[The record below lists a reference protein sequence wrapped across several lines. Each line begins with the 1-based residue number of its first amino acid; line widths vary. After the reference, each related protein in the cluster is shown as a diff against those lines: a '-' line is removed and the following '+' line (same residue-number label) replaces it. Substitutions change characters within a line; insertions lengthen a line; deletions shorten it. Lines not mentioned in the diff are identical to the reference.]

1 LTGLLYNFSIEVRAK
16 ETGVLLALG
25 FTEKKVKTFFLTEGA
40 IIASAGSFC
49 GIFLGL
55 FYNQFI
61 IWALG
66 TIWQDIVGTSALQS
80 HFKSGSLLIGLFA
93 GLAMAFLSIWFTIRK
108 QMLHPITELQQADL
122 ISTLPPPEK
131 KLSFTYWLL
140 FLTLTGA
147 LVMTIFGMSGK
158 VSAATGAFFGA
169 GALLLAG
176 LLAFLY
182 ILLIRQARRSAFL
195 KTTLPMLSFRNLIR
209 RYRRSLATISIL
221 ACGIFS
227 LIAVSANQQGL
238 IQNPRN
244 RQAGTGGFSLFA
256 ETAIPVLY
264 DLNSPEGRQ
273 YFGLSDSAYDAV
285 RFVQMHVREG
295 DDASCLNLNRVHQP
309 RILGIRPEELD
320 SRGAFSFAQLSSE
333 VDAEHP
339 WLMLNTRLDQYVIP
353 AIADQTVIIW
363 GFGKSIGD
371 TLHFIDENGQKIR
384 LWLIGGLANS
394 IFQGNVLIADK
405 FFLEHFPSISG
416 SKLFLAD
423 VPENKEKIL
432 FEQINRNFHNYGI
445 DPNTTANQLAR
456 FNVVQNTYLSIFL
469 ALGGLGLILG
479 TVGLGIVVLRN
490 VLERRGEL
498 AVLRAVGFSRP
509 MLRQLIFTEHS
520 LLLAGGFLVG
530 TVAAF
535 FAILPMWL
543 TAQNEIPFFFILL
556 TLLAIVFSGIAW
568 TWAATQLAFRGN
580 LLTAIRNE

>member
-1 LTGLLYNFSIEVRAK
+1 
-16 ETGVLLALG
+16 
-25 FTEKKVKTFFLTEGA
+25 
-40 IIASAGSFC
+40 
-49 GIFLGL
+49 
-55 FYNQFI
+55 
-61 IWALG
+61 
-66 TIWQDIVGTSALQS
+66 
-80 HFKSGSLLIGLFA
+80 
-93 GLAMAFLSIWFTIRK
+93 
-108 QMLHPITELQQADL
+108 
-122 ISTLPPPEK
+122 
-131 KLSFTYWLL
+131 
-140 FLTLTGA
+140 
-147 LVMTIFGMSGK
+147 
-158 VSAATGAFFGA
+158 
-169 GALLLAG
+169 
-176 LLAFLY
+176 LAFLY
-182 ILLIRQARRSAFL
+182 ILLIRQAWRSAFL

-244 RQAGTGGFSLFA
+244 RQAGTGGFSLYA
-256 ETAIPVLY
+256 ETSIPVLY

-309 RILGIRPEELD
+309 RILGVRPEELD
-320 SRGAFSFAQLSSE
+320 SRGAFSFAQLSPE

-371 TLHFIDENGQKIR
+371 TLHFVDENGQKIR
-384 LWLIGGLANS
+384 LRLIGGLANS
-394 IFQGNVLIADK
+394 VFQGNVLIADK

-423 VPENKEKIL
+423 VPEKKEKTL
-432 FEQINRNFHNYGI
+432 FDQINQNFHNYGI
-445 DPNTTANQLAR
+445 DLNTTANQLAR
-456 FNVVQNTYLSIFL
+456 FNIVQNTYLAIFL
-469 ALGGLGLILG
+469 ALGGLGLVLG

-520 LLLAGGFLVG
+520 WLLAGGFLVG

-535 FAILPMWL
+535 FAILPMSF
-543 TAQNEIPFFFILL
+543 TMKNEIPFIFLFL
-556 TLLAIVFSGIAW
+556 TLLAIVSSGIAW
-568 TWAATQLAFRGN
+568 TWAATQLALRGN